1 MVRTPRAG
9 RSGPRGLAACA
20 AESRNGVPD
29 ANAGI
34 FVRCEFR
41 SRTKS
46 AENGGVGKIGMSI
59 RRSFEMAVWF
69 RSLQASQKVLRVA
82 VGESERVKP
91 LNFHTSHLDLVGP
104 AERRCRIADAGSLV
118 IFIFLILFRF
128 RSRRESLSTLPRAK

>member
-91 LNFHTSHLDLVGP
+91 LNFHFSLGYLGP
-104 AERRCRIADAGSLV
+104 AEGRAASAVAGSRMPAHSSSS
-118 IFIFLILFRF
+118 IF
-128 RSRRESLSTLPRAK
+128 